1 MTNTRQYS
9 ELIITTT
16 NTLKHINTI
25 IYNKTNII
33 AIIVKAQGNGW
44 KLVVLGQIHNL
55 VDG

>member
-1 MTNTRQYS
+1 MTNTWQYS

-25 IYNKTNII
+25 LYNKTNII